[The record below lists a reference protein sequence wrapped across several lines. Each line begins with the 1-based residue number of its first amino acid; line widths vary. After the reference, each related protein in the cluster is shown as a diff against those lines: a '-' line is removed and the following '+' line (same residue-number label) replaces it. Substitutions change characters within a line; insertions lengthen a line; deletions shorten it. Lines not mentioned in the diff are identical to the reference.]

1 MSSGTVRC
9 ATAFLVSKYP
19 DVSHTFILREV
30 LALRER
36 GVAVDVASI
45 NDPPPRAKLT
55 AVEAAE
61 ADRTFYVKRQ
71 GAVGALRSLV
81 WALGRPSGLLDA
93 LECAL
98 MLNAGDLRATVMNL
112 FYFVEALILA
122 QWMSERG
129 LHHVHVHFATPA
141 ATVGMMAAMTG
152 GATFSMTVHG
162 PDEFYDVSKYA
173 LREKI
178 AAAKFV
184 VAISY
189 FAQSQLMKLSPMEQ
203 WKKFEVSRL
212 GVDSSQFAPRELRRE
227 PGKLRVLCVGRLV
240 AAKGQ
245 GILIR
250 AVARLREA
258 GREVELTLVGDGP
271 DREHLEQMVAVRGL
285 EGVRFTGSVN
295 QDHIR
300 ELYQGADVFA
310 LASFAEGV
318 PVVLM
323 EAMAMEIPAVSTR
336 IAGIGELIENGVDGV
351 LVAASD
357 VEGLAKMLAEL
368 MDDAEWAE
376 RLGRAGRAKVQREYE
391 LGPSV
396 DRLAEIF
403 VRRLGA

>member
-1 MSSGTVRC
+1 MSSTTTRC
-9 ATAFLVSKYP
+9 AAAFLVSKYP

-36 GVAVDVASI
+36 GVRVDVASI
-45 NDPPPRAKLT
+45 NDAPATEKLT
-55 AVEAAE
+55 AVERVEAAK
-61 ADRTFYVKRQ
+61 TFYVKRQ
-71 GAVGALRSLV
+71 GAIGALRSCV
-81 WALGRPSGLLDA
+81 WGLMRPGGFFEG

-98 MLNAGDLRATVMNL
+98 TLNAGDLRLTMMNL
-112 FYFVEALILA
+112 FYFVEGLILA
-122 QWMSERG
+122 EWMAGRG
-129 LHHVHVHFATPA
+129 LTHVHVHFATPA
-141 ATVGMMAAMTG
+141 ATVGMLASKVSG
-152 GATFSMTVHG
+152 VGFSMTVHG
-162 PDEFYDVSKYA
+162 PDEFYDVQKYA
-173 LREKI
+173 LTEKI

-212 GVDSSQFAPRELRRE
+212 GVDTAQFVPRRLERAA
-227 PGKLRVLCVGRLV
+227 GKLRVLCVGRLV

-245 GILIR
+245 GVLIR
-250 AVARLREA
+250 AVSRLRAE
-258 GREVELTLVGDGP
+258 GRDVELTLVGDGA
-271 DREHLEQMVAVRGL
+271 DREHLEQMVAGRGMA
-285 EGVRFTGSVN
+285 GVRFMGSVN

-300 ELYQGADVFA
+300 ELYAQADVFA

-336 IAGIGELIENGVDGV
+336 IAGIGELIESGVDGV

-357 VEGLAKMLAEL
+357 VDGLAQTLAEL
-368 MDDAEWAE
+368 MDAPEKCD
-376 RLGRAGRAKVQREYE
+376 RLGKAGRAKVQREYE

-396 DRLAEIF
+396 DRLAEIL